1 MSETRKIVIPGT
13 KIGSLDDSKLGRGA
27 FKEGNDI
34 YSYRLGILDERSGY
48 LNVIPLS
55 GIYDPAEGDT
65 VIGVI
70 DQVSKMNWM
79 VDINA
84 PYPAMLRVEEV
95 PWHVEFGAAAKY
107 LNIGDVIMANVA
119 GINEIGKIDVSM
131 RGKHYR
137 KVEEGFIIDIQPSKV
152 PRVIGR
158 NGSMVSMLRDKTGC
172 WIFVGQN
179 GRVWIKGDDDKIG
192 LLVEAIRK
200 IEREAHRQG
209 LTDEIATFL
218 ESEGE

>member
-1 MSETRKIVIPGT
+1 MNKTRKIVIPGK
-13 KIGSLDDSKLGRGA
+13 KIGSLDEHKQGRGA
-27 FKEGNDI
+27 FKEGDDI
-34 YSYRLGILDERSGY
+34 YAYRLGIIDERSGY

-55 GIYDPAEGDT
+55 GIYEPVEDDT

-70 DQVSKMNWM
+70 EEVSKMNWM
-79 VDINA
+79 LDINA
-84 PYPAMLRVEEV
+84 PYPALLRVEEV
-95 PWHVEFGAAAKY
+95 PWHVEFGAASKY
-107 LNIGDVIMANVA
+107 LNIGDVVMANVA
-119 GINEIGKIDVSM
+119 NVNEIGKIEVSM

-137 KVEEGFIIDIQPSKV
+137 KVEEGIIIDIQASKV

-179 GRVWIKGDDDKIG
+179 GRVWIKGDDDKIA

-200 IEREAHRQG
+200 IEREAHKKG

-218 ESEGE
+218 ENEGE

>member
-1 MSETRKIVIPGT
+1 MSETRKIVIPGN
-13 KIGSLDDSKLGRGA
+13 KIGSLDEYKQGRGA

-34 YSYRLGILDERSGY
+34 YAYRLGILDERSGY

-79 VDINA
+79 VNINA

-95 PWHVEFGAAAKY
+95 PWHVEYGAAAKY
-107 LNIGDVIMANVA
+107 LNIGDVIMASVA
-119 GINEIGKIDVSM
+119 GVNEIGKIDLSM

-137 KVEEGFIIDIQPSKV
+137 KVEEGIVIDIQSSKV

-179 GRVWIKGDDDKIG
+179 GRVWIKGDDDKLA

-200 IEREAHRQG
+200 IEREAHKQG
-209 LTDEIATFL
+209 LTNEIAEFL
-218 ESEGE
+218 ENEGE

>member
-1 MSETRKIVIPGT
+1 MSETRKIVIPGS
-13 KIGSLDDSKLGRGA
+13 KIGSLDEHKQGRGA

-48 LNVIPLS
+48 VNVIPLS

-79 VDINA
+79 VNINA

-95 PWHVEFGAAAKY
+95 PWHVEYGAAAKY
-107 LNIGDVIMANVA
+107 LNIGDVIMASVA
-119 GINEIGKIDVSM
+119 GVNEIGKIDLSM

-137 KVEEGFIIDIQPSKV
+137 KVEEGIVIDIQSSKV

-172 WIFVGQN
+172 RIFVGQN
-179 GRVWIKGDDDKIG
+179 GRVWIKGDDDKLA

-200 IEREAHRQG
+200 IEREAHKQG
-209 LTDEIATFL
+209 LTNEIAEFL
-218 ESEGE
+218 ENEGE

>member
-1 MSETRKIVIPGT
+1 MSETRKIVIPGN
-13 KIGSLDDSKLGRGA
+13 KIGSLDENKPGRGA
-27 FKEGNDI
+27 YKEGNDI
-34 YSYRLGILDERSGY
+34 YAYRLGILDERSGY
-48 LNVIPLS
+48 VNVIPLS
-55 GIYDPAEGDT
+55 GIYDPVEGDT

-70 DQVSKMNWM
+70 EEVSKMNWM

-119 GINEIGKIDVSM
+119 GVNEIGKIDVSM

-137 KVEEGFIIDIQPSKV
+137 KVEEGIVVDIQASKV

-158 NGSMVSMLRDKTGC
+158 NGSMVSMLRDKTDC

-179 GRVWIKGDDDKIG
+179 GRVWIKGDDDKIT

-200 IEREAHRQG
+200 IEREAHKQG

-218 ESEGE
+218 ENEGE

>member
-1 MSETRKIVIPGT
+1 MSETRKIVIPGNR
-13 KIGSLDDSKLGRGA
+13 IGSLDDSKLGRGA

-48 LNVIPLS
+48 VNVIPLS

-107 LNIGDVIMANVA
+107 LNIGDVIMANVS
-119 GINEIGKIDVSM
+119 GVNEIGKIDVSM

-137 KVEEGFIIDIQPSKV
+137 KVEEGIIIDIQSSKV

-200 IEREAHRQG
+200 IEREAHKQG

-218 ESEGE
+218 ENEGE

>member
-1 MSETRKIVIPGT
+1 MSETRKIVIPGS
-13 KIGSLDDSKLGRGA
+13 KIGSLDEHKQGRGA

-48 LNVIPLS
+48 VNVIPLS

-79 VDINA
+79 VNINA

-95 PWHVEFGAAAKY
+95 PWHVEYGAAAKY
-107 LNIGDVIMANVA
+107 LNIGDVIMASVA
-119 GINEIGKIDVSM
+119 GVNEIGKIDLSM

-137 KVEEGFIIDIQPSKV
+137 KVEEGIVIDIQSSKV

-179 GRVWIKGDDDKIG
+179 GRVWIKGDDDKLA

-200 IEREAHRQG
+200 IEREAHKQG
-209 LTDEIATFL
+209 LTNEIAEFL
-218 ESEGE
+218 ENEGE